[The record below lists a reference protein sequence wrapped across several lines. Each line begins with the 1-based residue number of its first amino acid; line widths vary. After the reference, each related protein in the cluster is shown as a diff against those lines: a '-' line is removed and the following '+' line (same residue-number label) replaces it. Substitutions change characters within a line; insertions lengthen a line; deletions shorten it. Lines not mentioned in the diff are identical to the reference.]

1 MSLGAIWDLI
11 ILNPIINVCI
21 MLSEYLADS
30 FGLTIIVLT
39 VVVNIAM
46 YPLTQKQLRASK
58 KMQDVQAQVAEV
70 RKKYAKDK
78 QKAAEE
84 QMRLLKESGVS
95 YVGCILPMLLQM
107 PVWIVLYQSIIRVL
121 AVAPEDFLNLSP
133 RLFATWPQVFSLV
146 PLEQSFL
153 WLDLAKPDMFLA
165 IMVGATM
172 WIQQKMMTPAT
183 TDPQQQA
190 QSQMMQ
196 WMMPMM
202 FGFLGLSFPS
212 GLALYWVTSTSMRI
226 VLQYY
231 STGWGGLTFIGGGS
245 KVNRPKETKGR
256 IVKPKRALTAD
267 DTRADIVLE
276 PSVAQEE
283 ESDYGN
289 VGNERQDSG
298 GSNSTSLR
306 ATRRKPG
313 GSGSNRR
320 KRR

>member
-1 MSLGAIWDLI
+1 VSIGAFWDLI

-21 MLSEYLADS
+21 MLSEYLFNS

-39 VVVNIAM
+39 VAVNIVM
-46 YPLTQKQLRASK
+46 YPLTQRQLRASK
-58 KMQDVQAQVAEV
+58 KMQEVQAQVAEIK
-70 RKKYAKDK
+70 KKYAKDK

-95 YVGCILPMLLQM
+95 YAGCILPMLVQM
-107 PVWIVLYQSIIRVL
+107 PVFIVLYQSIIRVL
-121 AVAPEDFLNLSP
+121 AVAPEDFLNLSQ

-172 WIQQKMMTPAT
+172 WIQQKMMTPSTA
-183 TDPQQQA
+183 DPQQQA

-212 GLALYWVTSTSMRI
+212 GLALYWVTSTTMRI

-231 STGWGGLTFIGGGS
+231 STGWGGLTLPGRGKG
-245 KVNRPKETKGR
+245 VNKPKETKGR
-256 IVKPKRALTAD
+256 TVRPRKALTTAD
-267 DTRADIVLE
+267 TSADIVLE
-276 PSVAQEE
+276 PSVPQEE

-289 VGNERQDSG
+289 VENERQDSR
-298 GSNSTSLR
+298 GSDPTSLR